1 MRLSSNARSRRVRA
15 ERSFLEGTARLLA
28 CTRDGGRDLF
38 ACAAAADEG
47 VDLSLGWLVAALDL
61 RDERVEQR
69 LSGNAHE
76 A

>member
-1 MRLSSNARSRRVRA
+1 
-15 ERSFLEGTARLLA
+15 
-28 CTRDGGRDLF
+28 
-38 ACAAAADEG
+38 
-47 VDLSLGWLVAALDL
+47 LGWLVAALDL